1 LRLKM
6 PAIISHTTKNQTD
19 WLVIKLGKFSIL
31 LGKKNASKPGT
42 STVE

>member
-1 LRLKM
+1 VKSKM
-6 PAIISHTTKNQTD
+6 PASIARTTKNQTN
-19 WLVIKLGKFSIL
+19 WIVIKIGKFSIL